1 MSLFGGNLLY
11 NPLTALD
18 SVHGT
23 RRFFLL
29 RDALSPLS
37 SLPKICF
44 YLVKFRI
51 TKKGHTDAASNFCVL
66 QPFWSVTSRT
76 KRVAKL
82 RTWLPLGN
90 SCRSILYID
99 AAPELPV
106 PCLRLP
112 IWSIEPFVGIDQDT
126 CSLTSFYFSN

>member
-1 MSLFGGNLLY
+1 MLNPLSPVTYDLVPSYPKSFITVSNDSMRDISITTSVFRNLSYFRARHPSLRNGQLVSHFVSGCLYFGGNLLY

-51 TKKGHTDAASNFCVL
+51 TLRGTQKL
-66 QPFWSVTSRT
+66 Q
-76 KRVAKL
+76 A
-82 RTWLPLGN
+82 
-90 SCRSILYID
+90 I
-99 AAPELPV
+99 PV
-106 PCLRLP
+106 FFNL
-112 IWSIEPFVGIDQDT
+112 SGQ
-126 CSLTSFYFSN
+126 